1 MSGATDTLGRPLRDL
16 RVSVTDRCNLRC
28 PYCMPAE
35 AFGAG
40 YAFLPRAEIL
50 TFEEIVRVV
59 RVMTGLGVR
68 KVRLTG
74 GEPLLRREL
83 PSLVRMLA
91 DCTEVDDLALTT
103 NGLLLAASA
112 AELRAAGLQRVTVSL
127 DALDEA
133 LFRRMSGAKRP
144 VGDVL
149 AGLAAARVA
158 GLPVKINCV
167 VQRGVN
173 ESEILPLARYCR
185 EEGFTLRFIEYMD
198 VGNHNHWDMTAV
210 VPAREVRE
218 VLAGEFPLEALDPAW
233 SGEVARRYRY
243 ADGGG
248 EVGFVTSVTE
258 PFCRDCNRARLTAD
272 GKLVTCLFATGGA
285 DLRAELRGGADDR
298 ELAAFVRGIW
308 EGRSDRYS
316 ELRAGAR
323 RAPRPKVEMSYVGG

>member
-1 MSGATDTLGRPLRDL
+1 MSVVTDTLGRPLRDL

-35 AFGAG
+35 VFGAD

-50 TFEEIVRVV
+50 TFEEIARVV

-83 PSLVRMLA
+83 PVLVRMLSEIA
-91 DCTEVDDLALTT
+91 GLDDLALTT
-103 NGLLLAASA
+103 NGLLLSEFAG
-112 AELRAAGLQRVTVSL
+112 ELRAAGLHRVTVSL
-127 DALDEA
+127 DALDDA
-133 LFRRMSGAKRP
+133 VFRAMSGAKRP

-149 AGLAAARVA
+149 TGLEAARRA

-167 VQRGVN
+167 VQRGAN
-173 ESEILPLARYCR
+173 EGEILPLARFCR
-185 EEGFTLRFIEYMD
+185 ERGFTLRFIEFMD
-198 VGNHNHWDMTAV
+198 VGNHNHWERTAV

-218 VLAGEFPLEALDPAW
+218 LLAGELALEALEPAW
-233 SGEVARRYRY
+233 HGEVARRYRY
-243 ADGGG
+243 ADGAG
-248 EVGFVTSVTE
+248 EVGFVASVTE

-285 DLRAELRGGADDR
+285 DVRAELRGGADDR

-316 ELRAGAR
+316 ELRAEAR
-323 RAPRPKVEMSYVGG
+323 RAGRPKVEMSYIGG

>member
-1 MSGATDTLGRPLRDL
+1 MSVVSDTLGRPLRDL

-35 AFGAG
+35 VFGPG
-40 YAFLPRAEIL
+40 YAFLPRTEIL
-50 TFEEIVRVV
+50 SFEEIARVV
-59 RVMTGLGVR
+59 RVMAGLGVR

-74 GEPLLRREL
+74 GEPLLRRDL
-83 PSLVRMLA
+83 PALVRMLA
-91 DCTEVDDLALTT
+91 EVAGVEDLAITT
-103 NGLLLAASA
+103 NGLLLADAA
-112 AELRAAGLQRVTVSL
+112 AELRAAGLHRVTVSL

-133 LFRRMSGAKRP
+133 LFREMSGASRP

-149 AGLAAARVA
+149 AGLEAARRV

-173 ESEILPLARYCR
+173 ESEILPLARFSR
-185 EEGFTLRFIEYMD
+185 EHGFTLRFIEFMD
-198 VGNHNHWDMTAV
+198 VGNHNHWDPSAV

-218 VLAGEFPLEALDPAW
+218 RLAGEFALEAVDAAW
-233 SGEVARRYRY
+233 RGEVARRYRY
-243 ADGGG
+243 ADGAG
-248 EVGFVTSVTE
+248 EVGFVASVTE

-272 GKLVTCLFATGGA
+272 GRLVTCLVATGGA
-285 DLRAELRGGADDR
+285 DVRAELRGGADDR

-316 ELRAGAR
+316 ELRAEAR
-323 RAPRPKVEMSYVGG
+323 RASVPKVEMSYVGG

>member
-1 MSGATDTLGRPLRDL
+1 MSGLKDTLGRPLRDL

-35 AFGAG
+35 VFGAG

-50 TFEEIVRVV
+50 TFEEIARAV
-59 RVMTGLGVR
+59 RVMTELGVR

-83 PSLVRMLA
+83 PRLVRMLSEVA
-91 DCTEVDDLALTT
+91 DLEDLALTT
-103 NGLLLAASA
+103 NGLLLAGLAD
-112 AELRAAGLQRVTVSL
+112 ELRSAGLHRVTVSL
-127 DALDEA
+127 DALDDA
-133 LFRRMSGAKRP
+133 LFRKMSGAKRS
-144 VGDVL
+144 VSDVL
-149 AGLAAARVA
+149 DGLAKAKAVDF
-158 GLPVKINCV
+158 PVKVNCV

-185 EEGFTLRFIEYMD
+185 EMSFTLRFIEYMD
-198 VGNHNHWDMTAV
+198 VGNHNHWDKIAV
-210 VPAREVRE
+210 VPAREIRE
-218 VLAGEFPLEALDPAW
+218 ILAGAFGLEALDPAW
-233 SGEVARRYRY
+233 TGEVARRYRY

-248 EVGFVTSVTE
+248 EVGFVASVTE

-285 DLRAELRGGADDR
+285 DLRAELRTGADDR

-308 EGRSDRYS
+308 EGRGDRYS
-316 ELRAGAR
+316 ELRVAAR
-323 RAPRPKVEMSYVGG
+323 QAPRPKVEMSYVGG